1 MGLAGHQREEM
12 HMSRSS
18 NGDSIMSLGEYRT
31 GRAYTAAQIAH
42 YAGTSSQNVRN
53 WVNGFEGDGHR
64 MKPVFTSSSSPR
76 GKSRPQMFS
85 FLQLVEVVVA
95 ARFRQGIQ
103 ENPVRLERIRDANE
117 YAREELGIEFPF
129 ANLQLWEEGGHILY
143 EFEQKYPGEH
153 LVAISANGQAV
164 LPGIVSR
171 SRDEFDYES
180 DYASKWFP
188 LGRNVPIVLDP
199 RKASGRPTIYQTRV
213 TVETVK
219 QRLATGETVQELSED
234 YGLDESMI
242 VQAKNY
248 PLAA

>member
-1 MGLAGHQREEM
+1 MAEDR
-12 HMSRSS
+12 RAP
-18 NGDSIMSLGEYRT
+18 NPIISLGEYRT
-31 GRAYTAAQIAH
+31 GGAYTATQVVH
-42 YAGTSSQNVRN
+42 FAGTSSRNVRN
-53 WVNGFEGDGHR
+53 WVHGFQGDGHR
-64 MKPVFTSSSSPR
+64 VSLVFARSPFPR

-103 ENPVRLERIRDANE
+103 GNPVTLERIRDANE
-117 YAREELGIEFPF
+117 YAREQLDMEFPF
-129 ANLQLWEEGGHILY
+129 ANLQLWEEGGHMLY
-143 EFEQKYPGEH
+143 EFEQKYPGER

-164 LPGIVSR
+164 LPGIVSQ

-188 LGRNVPIVLDP
+188 LGRDVPIVLDP
-199 RKASGRPTIYQTRV
+199 RKASGRPTIYQTRI
-213 TVETVK
+213 TVKAVK
-219 QRLATGETVQELSED
+219 QRLAMGETVQELSED

-242 VQAKNY
+242 IQAKNF